1 MFSKEIGS
9 MNLELR
15 SIDKTNFY
23 EICQLQVA
31 KNQLNHVDSNVI
43 SLAEANFMSFP
54 WFKGIYADNNPIGF
68 VLVNADTVTGK
79 FELWRF
85 MLDKSQQ
92 SKGYGRIAIDLLKS
106 ALVKEFGIS
115 ALYTSVVTG
124 SDSPQGFYESCGFE
138 STGHLVEGREIEL
151 RLSL

>member
-1 MFSKEIGS
+1 MS
-9 MNLELR
+9 LELR

-31 KNQLNHVDSNVI
+31 QNQVNHVDSNAI

-54 WFKGIYADNNPIGF
+54 WFKGIYSDNNPIGF
-68 VLVNADTVTGK
+68 VLVNANTVSGK

-106 ALVKEFGIS
+106 ALVNEFGIS

-124 SDSPQGFYESCGFE
+124 SGSPQGFYESCGFV

-151 RLSL
+151 CLSL

>member
-1 MFSKEIGS
+1 MFSKEVGS
-9 MNLELR
+9 MSLELR

-23 EICQLQVA
+23 EICQLQVDQ
-31 KNQLNHVDSNVI
+31 NQVNHVDSNAI

-54 WFKGIYADNNPIGF
+54 WFKGIYSDNNPIGF
-68 VLVNADTVTGK
+68 VLVNADTVSGK

-92 SKGYGRIAIDLLKS
+92 SKGCGRIAIDLLKS
-106 ALVKEFGIS
+106 ALVNEFGIS

-124 SDSPQGFYESCGFE
+124 SGSPQGFYESCGFV

-151 RLSL
+151 CLSL

>member
-9 MNLELR
+9 MSLELR

-31 KNQLNHVDSNVI
+31 QNQLHHVDSNAI

-54 WFKGIYADNNPIGF
+54 WFKGIYSDSNPIGF
-68 VLVNADTVTGK
+68 VLVNADTVSGK

-106 ALVKEFGIS
+106 ALVNEFGIS
-115 ALYTSVVTG
+115 ALYTSVV
-124 SDSPQGFYESCGFE
+124 SDPGSPQGFYENCGFV

-151 RLSL
+151 CLSL